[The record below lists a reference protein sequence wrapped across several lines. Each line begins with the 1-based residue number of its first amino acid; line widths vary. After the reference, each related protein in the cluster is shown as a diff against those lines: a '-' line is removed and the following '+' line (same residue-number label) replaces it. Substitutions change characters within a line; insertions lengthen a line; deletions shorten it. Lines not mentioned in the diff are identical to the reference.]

1 MNSVEPQLAE
11 SISEKL
17 PPDLRPDA
25 LPPDV
30 RMHDV
35 RDLALALDTTANEQ
49 LAHTHNIAHQA
60 GDEGEPALGVSDQAR
75 TAPSTNS
82 WV

>member
-25 LPPDV
+25 LPPDL

-35 RDLALALDTTANEQ
+35 RDLALALDTTAN
-49 LAHTHNIAHQA
+49 
-60 GDEGEPALGVSDQAR
+60 V
-75 TAPSTNS
+75 
-82 WV
+82 